1 MNNRNKELP
10 GMAELEPVV
19 PFWAKSERL
28 EYVMPLTELF
38 DLEVLEDPMRRF
50 RPQNEFTVNRFFF

>member
-1 MNNRNKELP
+1 
-10 GMAELEPVV
+10 MAELEPVV